1 VGQPGRCEDG
11 RRRRVARSGAL
22 RGDDLPRP
30 SAVVMAYTA
39 LQDHSSDDPPTF
51 VVVGDRDGIAPPAT
65 MRRRAE
71 ALRRSGTAVEY
82 HEYEGVGHSFGLG
95 EGTIAEGWVG
105 EAVRF
110 WERAIGRW

>member
-1 VGQPGRCEDG
+1 
-11 RRRRVARSGAL
+11 
-22 RGDDLPRP
+22 
-30 SAVVMAYTA
+30 MAYTA